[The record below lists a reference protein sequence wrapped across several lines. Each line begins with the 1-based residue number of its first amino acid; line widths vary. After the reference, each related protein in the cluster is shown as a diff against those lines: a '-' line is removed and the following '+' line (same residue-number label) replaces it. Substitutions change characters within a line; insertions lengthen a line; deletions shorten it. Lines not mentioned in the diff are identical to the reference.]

1 MMRAENLFADLPVAG
16 TAEVFDEILLSG
28 RLRIERIV
36 SRGHTAPESGWFD
49 QEWDEWVL
57 VLRGAAVLAYDDG
70 REIELPPGGYVNLP
84 AHTRHRVKWT
94 DPACETVWLAVHY
107 SASD

>member
-1 MMRAENLFADLPVAG
+1 MHAGNLFECLPADGGEEA
-16 TAEVFDEILLSG
+16 FDEILRKG
-28 RLRIERIV
+28 QLRIERIV

-49 QEWDEWVL
+49 QAWDEWVL
-57 VLRGAAVLAYDDG
+57 VLRGAAVLAFDNG
-70 REIELPPGGYVNLP
+70 EEVKLVPGGYVDIP

-107 SASD
+107 GVTV